1 MIITTSW
8 SLAKCACPSWSSITD
23 ESALRSALASL
34 DESSSSL
41 HWWLGFWT
49 FLVALGVALEVVFVV
64 WEYLDEL
71 RDFKRGTIHPPE
83 RPKTTLFV
91 LGLLGA
97 VLVAAGVSGELRKE
111 SQIAKLETCIRKG
124 NDSLFLMLSKEAG
137 DAAASATIAR
147 REAEALAKLAAAQ
160 GPRAKLL
167 NNVAREL
174 VRKLAPFAGQRVSL
188 FVCGRQGMQDQEMLD
203 TWGVIAT
210 ILGPDTVSG
219 MTGAKWKQIPTNLNF
234 AAGCMGARGLGQGVG
249 VMVSKHAS
257 RRTMEAANALGHGL
271 AEALPPSPNKTP
283 GLIDPDFTKMMVDR
297 GVVDKNAPWASVG
310 LDPDLITVL
319 IGAHP

>member
-8 SLAKCACPSWSSITD
+8 ILAKCACPSWSSITD
-23 ESALRSALASL
+23 ESALRSALATL
-34 DESSSSL
+34 DEFSSSL
-41 HWWLGFWT
+41 HRWLVAWT
-49 FLVALGVALEVVFVV
+49 SLVALGVALEVVFVV

-83 RPKTTLFV
+83 RPRTTLFV

-97 VLVAAGVSGELRKE
+97 VLVAAGVSGELWKE

-124 NDSLFLMLSKEAG
+124 NDALFLILSKEAG
-137 DAAASATIAR
+137 DAATSATIAR
-147 REAEALAKLAAAQ
+147 REAEAVAKLAAAQ

-174 VRKLAPFAGQRVSL
+174 AGKLAPFAGQRVGL
-188 FVCGRQGMQDQEMLD
+188 FVCGRQGTPDQEMLD
-203 TWGVIAT
+203 TWAVVAN
-210 ILGPDTVSG
+210 ILGPDVFSG
-219 MTGAKWKQIPTNLNF
+219 TAGAKWKEVPTNLNF
-234 AAGCMGARGLGQGVG
+234 ADGCGAARGLGQGVI
-249 VMVSKHAS
+249 VFVSKRAS

-271 AEALPPSPNKTP
+271 AEALPPSPNKMP
-283 GLIDPDFTKMMVDR
+283 SLIDPDFTKL
-297 GVVDKNAPWASVG
+297 VVGQGLRDKNAPWASVG

-319 IGAHP
+319 VGAHP